1 MSRPEHS
8 LSNGAPPRE
17 PLRFTDLIARCL
29 DSVEEIFPWDLVERL
44 ATSGDV
50 PLLLDVR
57 EPYEFEAMHIAG
69 SVNVPR
75 GILETACDYGYEETV
90 PKLVSARER
99 PIVVICRSG
108 NRSVLAAHVMQ
119 LMGYRS
125 LCSLKTGLKGW
136 NDFEQPLVDANG
148 NAVDIDDADAYFTPR
163 LLPDQIGP
171 R

>member
-1 MSRPEHS
+1 MSRPEQP
-8 LSNGAPPRE
+8 LSDGVPPRE

-29 DSVEEIFPWDLVERL
+29 DSVEEIFPWDLAERL
-44 ATSGDV
+44 TASGDA

-90 PKLVSARER
+90 PELVSARER

-108 NRSVLAAHVMQ
+108 NRSVLAAHVMR

-136 NDFEQPLVDANG
+136 NDFEQPLVDPNG
-148 NAVDIDDADAYFTPR
+148 KAVDIDDADAYFTPR
-163 LLPDQIGP
+163 LRPEQLGP